1 MVRENME
8 NPSSTKKE
16 SVIKEE
22 KQKPGKESDSALD
35 LSTMDQSELQKLQKM
50 LNQKIKVA
58 LLPT

>member
-22 KQKPGKESDSALD
+22 KQKPNKESDSALD
-35 LSTMDQSELQKLQKM
+35 LSTMDQS
-50 LNQKIKVA
+50 
-58 LLPT
+58 